1 MHARA
6 GAAQTLGRLRH
17 KRSRGRIAAAT
28 MRRVAARVVSLLTD
42 FGVAD
47 PSVAACKG
55 VILRIAPDVRLI
67 DISHGIA
74 RHCVAHGAAILW
86 AALPYLP
93 AGIHLAVVD
102 PGVGT
107 ERRAIAL
114 RTGRGDHLVG
124 PDNGL
129 LLPAAERLGGI
140 VAAHLLERPAYR
152 LASVSRTFHARD
164 IFAPAAAHLAQGVP
178 LDAFGPALD
187 PASLIRLEIL
197 DPTLSPGRLDASV
210 AFVDTWGNV
219 QLLAEPADLE
229 AAIGGVSNGDQ
240 LRIEAADGSSL
251 HGLDGIDLRWRLTYG
266 DAAPGEPL
274 ICLDSYGR
282 LGLAVNLD
290 SAAAKFGLEA
300 NRRLRITRR

>member
-1 MHARA
+1 M
-6 GAAQTLGRLRH
+6 LP
-17 KRSRGRIAAAT
+17 
-28 MRRVAARVVSLLTD
+28 VAAPFVSLLTD

-55 VILRIAPDVRLI
+55 VILRINPDVRLI
-67 DISHGIA
+67 DISHGVA

-140 VAAHLLERPAYR
+140 VAAHLLENRAYR
-152 LASVSRTFHARD
+152 LAPVSRTFHARD
-164 IFAPAAAHLAQGVP
+164 IFAPAAAHLSRGVA
-178 LDAFGPALD
+178 LDAFGAALD
-187 PASLIRLEIL
+187 PASLVRLET
-197 DPTLSPGRLDASV
+197 PAPAYSPGHLDASV

-229 AAIGGVSNGDQ
+229 TAIGRVSNGDE
-240 LRIEAADGSSL
+240 LRVEAADGSSL
-251 HGLDGIDLRWRLTYG
+251 GGVDGIDLHWRLTYG
-266 DAAPGEPL
+266 DAEPGEPL
-274 ICLDSYGR
+274 VFLDSYGR
-282 LGLAVNLD
+282 LALAVNLQ
-290 SAAAKFGLEA
+290 SAAERYGLEA
-300 NRRLRITRR
+300 DRRVRISRR

>member
-1 MHARA
+1 V
-6 GAAQTLGRLRH
+6 
-17 KRSRGRIAAAT
+17 S
-28 MRRVAARVVSLLTD
+28 VPFVSLLTD
-42 FGVAD
+42 FGLAD

-55 VILRIAPDVRLI
+55 VILRICPEVRLV

-74 RHCVAHGAAILW
+74 RHSIAHGAAVLW

-107 ERRAIAL
+107 ERRPIAL
-114 RTGRGDHLVG
+114 RTGRGDNLVG

-152 LASVSRTFHARD
+152 LAPVSRTFHARD
-164 IFAPAAAHLAQGVP
+164 IFAPAAAHLARGVA

-187 PASLIRLEIL
+187 IASLTRLDTPEPL
-197 DPTLSPGRLDASV
+197 CAPGRLEASV
-210 AFVDTWGNV
+210 VFVDTWGNV
-219 QLLAEPADLE
+219 QLLADPSDLE
-229 AAIGGVSNGDQ
+229 AAIGPVTAGDE
-240 LRIEAADGSSL
+240 LRVEAADGSPL
-251 HGLDGIDLRWRLTYG
+251 DGHDGIDLRWRLTYG
-266 DAAPGEPL
+266 EAEPGEAL

-282 LGLAVNLD
+282 LAVAINLG
-290 SAAAKFGLEA
+290 SAAEAYGLRA
-300 NRRLRITRR
+300 DRRLRIARC

>member
-1 MHARA
+1 V
-6 GAAQTLGRLRH
+6 
-17 KRSRGRIAAAT
+17 AT
-28 MRRVAARVVSLLTD
+28 PFVSLLTD
-42 FGVAD
+42 FGLAD

-55 VILRIAPDVRLI
+55 VILRINPEVRLI

-93 AGIHLAVVD
+93 AGVHLAVVD

-152 LASVSRTFHARD
+152 LATVSRTFHARD
-164 IFAPAAAHLAQGVP
+164 IFAPAAAHLTRGVA

-187 PASLIRLEIL
+187 PASLVRLKTPAPEH
-197 DPTLSPGRLDASV
+197 SPGCLDASV

-229 AAIGGVSNGDQ
+229 AAIGRV
-240 LRIEAADGSSL
+240 ADGDELRVEAVDGSAL
-251 HGLDGIDLRWRLTYG
+251 DGLDGIDLRWRLTYG
-266 DAAPGEPL
+266 EAEPGEPL
-274 ICLDSYGR
+274 IFLDSYGR
-282 LGLAVNLD
+282 LALAVNLR
-290 SAAAKFGLEA
+290 SAAEKYGLEDD
-300 NRRLRITRR
+300 RRLRIKRR

>member
-1 MHARA
+1 MPPVTA
-6 GAAQTLGRLRH
+6 LF
-17 KRSRGRIAAAT
+17 
-28 MRRVAARVVSLLTD
+28 VSLLTD
-42 FGVAD
+42 FGLAD

-55 VILRIAPDVRLI
+55 VILRINPDARLI
-67 DISHGIA
+67 DVSHGVA
-74 RHCVAHGAAILW
+74 RHSVAHGAAILW

-129 LLPAAERLGGI
+129 LLPAAERLGGV
-140 VAAHLLERPAYR
+140 VAVHMLERQEYR

-164 IFAPAAAHLAQGVP
+164 IFAPAAAHLSRGVA

-187 PASLIRLEIL
+187 PDSLVRPET
-197 DPTLSPGRLDASV
+197 PAATYSPGHMDASV
-210 AFVDTWGNV
+210 AFVDNWGNV

-229 AAIGGVSNGDQ
+229 AAIGRVSDGDE
-240 LRIEAADGSSL
+240 LRVEAADGSSIE
-251 HGLDGIDLRWRLTYG
+251 GLPGIDARWRLTYA
-266 DAAPGEPL
+266 DAGPGEPL
-274 ICLDSYGR
+274 IYLDSYGR
-282 LGLAVNLD
+282 LGLAINMG
-290 SAAAKFGLEA
+290 SAANAYDLRPD
-300 NRRLRITRR
+300 RRLRISRA